1 MGKSPRRMIRGPHQ
15 CLNAYIHLLTVL
27 YVMAARSLYAKYYQK
42 FMYLNRYIP
51 PSEERELLRRLL

>member
-1 MGKSPRRMIRGPHQ
+1 MIRGPHQ